1 MNEYKLEIQVVQK
14 RIDELTHEEK
24 KWMDA
29 AVEAA
34 RNAYAPYSNFQ
45 VGAVVILSD
54 GTLVTGNNQENVAY
68 PSGLCAERVALFS
81 AGAHYPAM
89 PIRAV
94 AIVAMKDGIIQN
106 EISPCGAC
114 RQVLLESE
122 ARYNHPI
129 QILLCG
135 KEAVRMIR
143 SAVALLPFSF
153 GKDSLR

>member
-1 MNEYKLEIQVVQK
+1 MNEYTLAIQVLQK
-14 RIDELTHEEK
+14 RIEELTDEEK
-24 KWMDA
+24 NWMNA

-34 RNAYAPYSNFQ
+34 KKAYAPYSNFQ

-54 GTLVTGNNQENVAY
+54 GTLVTGNNQENAAY

-81 AGAHYPAM
+81 AGALYPKV

-94 AIVAMKDGIIQN
+94 AIVAMKDGIIQD

-122 ARYNHPI
+122 ARHNYPI

-135 KEAVRMIR
+135 KEEIR
-143 SAVALLPFSF
+143 IIHSAVTLLPFSF
-153 GKDSLR
+153 GIGNLN